1 MWEGGICI
9 YSTLEV
15 LNNFLLGGNLFM
27 SNITSIAFYTS
38 AAHDQS
44 YSHFEGHASED
55 YIH

>member
-1 MWEGGICI
+1 MWEKRIHI
-9 YSTLEV
+9 YGTLKV
-15 LNNFLLGGNLFM
+15 PNNFLLGGNLFM

>member
-1 MWEGGICI
+1 MWEKRIHI
-9 YSTLEV
+9 YGTLKV
-15 LNNFLLGGNLFM
+15 PNNFLLGGNLFM

-44 YSHFEGHASED
+44 YSRFEGHASED

>member
-1 MWEGGICI
+1 MWEGGVCI
-9 YSTLEV
+9 YGTLEV

-44 YSHFEGHASED
+44 YSRFDGHASED